1 MKKHLIVIFLLT
13 LAASPAAAYTPA
25 QYNWQLRAGY
35 VNHAVD
41 VVQKEVLQA
50 KEFVRNG
57 VEMVATRTAQAQ
69 QTFERVVTYGVP
81 KVQEE
86 TRTFVD
92 EAKREV
98 GAARDQ
104 VVRESP
110 GFFEHIK
117 DQAADAV
124 GTVRDRVEIKFKQK
138 TTGIRN
144 VVKEVEAKIFG
155 ILQRNGFGFRDGGSF
170 FQ

>member
-1 MKKHLIVIFLLT
+1 MKNSLFALCVVA
-13 LAASPAAAYTPA
+13 LAAAPAAAYTPA

-57 VEMVATRTAQAQ
+57 VEMVTTHTAQAQ

-86 TRTFVD
+86 TQAFVD

-98 GAARDQ
+98 VATRDQ

-110 GFFEHIK
+110 GFLEHIK
-117 DQAADAV
+117 DQASDAV
-124 GTVRDRVEIKFKQK
+124 DTIRDRVEIKFKQK

-155 ILQRNGFGFRDGGSF
+155 ILQRNGFGFRDGGNIF
-170 FQ
+170 